1 VVNYTKQELYEI
13 RRKAEEMGKSG
24 IAACKEAVG
33 IHNLTGLAMCEDLN
47 PDYISKD
54 AVRGLQQELRKCL
67 EHGWCD
73 SNYIMDKVR
82 LSVCHLA
89 DLYRYTPLEE
99 PYKKACQAFREH
111 HNKK

>member
-1 VVNYTKQELYEI
+1 MVNYTKAKLDDI
-13 RRKAEEMGKSG
+13 RRKAEETGKSG

-54 AVRGLQQELRKCL
+54 AIGGLQQELIKCR
-67 EHGWCD
+67 EQEWCD
-73 SNYIMDKVR
+73 SNYVTEKVR

-89 DLYRYTPLEE
+89 DLYRFTPLED
-99 PYKKACQAFREH
+99 PYKKACQAFRGYY
-111 HNKK
+111 NKR